1 MKPVRI
7 CCISLR
13 LYFSCPINVVDEKH
27 LYISIKINYVTQTG
41 FNDIISMADFA
52 RSESI

>member
-13 LYFSCPINVVDEKH
+13 LYFLCPIDVVNEKH
-27 LYISIKINYVTQTG
+27 IYISIKMNDVKQAG
-41 FNDIISMADFA
+41 FNDIIALADFA
-52 RSESI
+52 